1 MEGGNGRET
10 AEESEEEEE
19 GKEIFP
25 LEAHGGSWQ
34 CIKGRRL
41 GAGGEVP
48 ADLKVQSLC
57 LPFWPSAP
65 RK

>member
-1 MEGGNGRET
+1 MEGANEQET
-10 AEESEEEEE
+10 GKKSGEEE

-25 LEAHGGSWQ
+25 LEAHGESWQ
-34 CIKGRRL
+34 YIKGRRL

-57 LPFWPSAP
+57 LPFWPSVP